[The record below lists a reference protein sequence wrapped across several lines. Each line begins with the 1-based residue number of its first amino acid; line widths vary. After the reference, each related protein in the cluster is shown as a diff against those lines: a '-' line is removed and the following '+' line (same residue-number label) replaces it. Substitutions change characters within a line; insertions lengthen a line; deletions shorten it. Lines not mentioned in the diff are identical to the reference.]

1 MSSFFF
7 VLRHTKQRIV
17 HHDKHPVTGTAKFSF
32 LLKRAKKSDIVTMKM
47 VQQSVIKVRFY
58 LKEYILCWGGGLEF
72 EFLIKLSFI
81 YSVYTVFLE

>member
-1 MSSFFF
+1 MISSFFI

-17 HHDKHPVTGTAKFSF
+17 HHDKHPVTGTVRFSF
-32 LLKRAKKSDIVTMKM
+32 LPERVKKGDIVTMKM
-47 VQQSVIKVRFY
+47 VQQS
-58 LKEYILCWGGGLEF
+58 EF

>member
-1 MSSFFF
+1 
-7 VLRHTKQRIV
+7 
-17 HHDKHPVTGTAKFSF
+17 
-32 LLKRAKKSDIVTMKM
+32 MKM